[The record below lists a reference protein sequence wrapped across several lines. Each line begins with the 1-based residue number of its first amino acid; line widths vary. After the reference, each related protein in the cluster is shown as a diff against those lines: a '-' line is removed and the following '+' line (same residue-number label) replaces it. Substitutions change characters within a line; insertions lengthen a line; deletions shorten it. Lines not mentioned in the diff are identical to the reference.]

1 MKTKKKERKRTVIS
15 VKLSMYSPII
25 HKNTMWMKDR
35 LLRQKQK
42 FGSINSIITVPHTL
56 LSLPVSSFCS
66 NFPNLSE
73 ILFIS
78 IYQQD
83 CFCCS
88 FLFMKKFFLTFRRK
102 EKKKK
107 RKSRKRESVLI
118 LSTVYSI
125 LMPHILLNCTKR
137 EITISNIITDR
148 RVKNVW
154 IQQNINL
161 K

>member
-1 MKTKKKERKRTVIS
+1 M
-15 VKLSMYSPII
+15 
-25 HKNTMWMKDR
+25 
-35 LLRQKQK
+35 LL
-42 FGSINSIITVPHTL
+42 F
-56 LSLPVSSFCS
+56 
-66 NFPNLSE
+66 
-73 ILFIS
+73 FIYEK
-78 IYQQD
+78 I
-83 CFCCS
+83 
-88 FLFMKKFFLTFRRK
+88 FLTFRRK

-107 RKSRKRESVLI
+107 RKSRKRESVLK